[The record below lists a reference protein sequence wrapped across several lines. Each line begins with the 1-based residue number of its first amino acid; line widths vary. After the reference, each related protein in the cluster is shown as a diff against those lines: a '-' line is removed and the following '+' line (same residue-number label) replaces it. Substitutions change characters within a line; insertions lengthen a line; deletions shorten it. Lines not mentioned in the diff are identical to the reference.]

1 MAKQKKLNTH
11 YVLHVKFGKQ
21 SKRHV
26 SNRREFIIKS
36 AKSHKSNR
44 CEFTLLVYRNGKPI
58 RKHISKNADYI
69 IRIL

>member
-1 MAKQKKLNTH
+1 MVKRKKSTIH

-26 SNRREFIIKS
+26 SKSKEFIIKS
-36 AKSHKSNR
+36 AKSHKSKK
-44 CEFTLLVYRNGKPI
+44 CEFTLLVYRSGKPI
-58 RKHISKNADYI
+58 RKHISKNANYI